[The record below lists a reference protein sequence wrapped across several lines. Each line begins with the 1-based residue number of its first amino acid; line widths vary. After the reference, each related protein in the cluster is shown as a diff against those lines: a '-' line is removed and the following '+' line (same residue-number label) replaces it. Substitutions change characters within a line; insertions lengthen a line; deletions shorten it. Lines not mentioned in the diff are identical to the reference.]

1 MATAV
6 PFGSHPAYTLF
17 AAGATVRT
25 EKRADNAEKPI
36 RK

>member
-17 AAGATVRT
+17 AAGATVRS
-25 EKRADNAEKPI
+25 EKGAGNAEKPI
-36 RK
+36 QK